1 MKEPRSDQSEY
12 LVHFTKGQDPFKN
25 IVAILND
32 KTIRAGKLPWTKLPA
47 VCFTECPWP
56 SLIKHAESYSPYGIG
71 FAKPRVFAAG
81 GGPAYYVRAD
91 HFEKQQWEDHVMAFA
106 TPFWPE
112 YRSKALYDT
121 KYLKGKTI
129 DYSHEREWRVPHDF
143 SFDYSQ
149 VEFVVLN
156 SYEDMA
162 AFPKPL
168 KDAIGRKKFIL
179 AEIYQNI
186 EKLWPTHI
194 I

>member
-1 MKEPRSDQSEY
+1 MSASPKQNGLFEAEHRIDSE
-12 LVHFTKGQDPFKN
+12 FQADSS
-25 IVAILND
+25 IVLAHGD
-32 KTIRAGKLPWTKLPA
+32 
-47 VCFTECPWP
+47 
-56 SLIKHAESYSPYGIG
+56 
-71 FAKPRVFAAG
+71 
-81 GGPAYYVRAD
+81 
-91 HFEKQQWEDHVMAFA
+91 
-106 TPFWPE
+106 
-112 YRSKALYDT
+112 
-121 KYLKGKTI
+121 
-129 DYSHEREWRVPHDF
+129 
-143 SFDYSQ
+143 SQ